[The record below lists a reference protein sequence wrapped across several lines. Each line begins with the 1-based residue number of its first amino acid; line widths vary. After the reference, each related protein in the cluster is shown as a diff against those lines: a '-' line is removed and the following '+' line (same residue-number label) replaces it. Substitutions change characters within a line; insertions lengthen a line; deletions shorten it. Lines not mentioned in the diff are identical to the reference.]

1 MTVQLT
7 LQDLESTASSMQA
20 QGISL
25 ALDWTVKVSS
35 RSINP
40 LTPEIPFDSPYYLSY
55 SSFDV
60 CSENLV
66 SDQLVI
72 PN

>member
-35 RSINP
+35 RSIDP
-40 LTPEIPFDSPYYLSY
+40 LTPEIPCFDSPYYLSY

-60 CSENLV
+60 CSENLAFT
-66 SDQLVI
+66 L
-72 PN
+72 